1 MDERAS
7 WMDAAFATEEGR
19 RKRAAARLKDIR
31 AQKAKINEGIARFGG
46 DVYCADYG
54 AQYLVYWTLHVD
66 DFREAAPLIEYLEAF
81 AGECS
86 SRDWAQFRQRDFTF
100 PLISLSCYLK
110 SEAEACRVVVV
121 GHKAPEPIF
130 AFECA
135 EDRP

>member
-7 WMDAAFATEEGR
+7 WMDAAFAAEDAR
-19 RKRAAARLKDIR
+19 CKRAEARLKDIR
-31 AQKAKINEGIARFGG
+31 ALEAKINEGVARFGG

-54 AQYLVYWTLHVD
+54 CGYRVYWKLLID

-86 SRDWAQFRQRDFTF
+86 SRDWAEYRQRDFTF
-100 PLISLSCYLK
+100 PLISLSCCLK

-135 EDRP
+135 EGRP